1 VTSLAIYAAHEE
13 HSRGRRFSEAA
24 PEYRSEY
31 QRDRDRIVHST
42 AFRRLV
48 YKTQVFV
55 NHEGDL
61 YRTRLTHSLEV
72 AQIAR
77 TIARALKLNE
87 VLSEAICLA
96 HDLGHTPFGHA
107 GQDALNECMADYG
120 GFEHNL
126 QSLRVVDELEEQYA
140 EFDGL
145 NLTFECREG
154 ILKHCSHVNALA
166 LGELGERFINRHQP
180 GLEAQLANFA
190 DEIAYNN
197 HDVEDGIRAGLIT
210 VEQLLSVPLFRTHH
224 AEVREKYPT
233 LNGRRLV
240 YEVLRRM
247 INHLVTDLINSS
259 AERLAGSGVRSIAE
273 VRTHARSLIG
283 FSDAT
288 RELNYGLKAFLREEV
303 YKHYKVRRMTSKAR
317 RVVQELFNAF
327 FNDPTLMPDEHE
339 ATGIRLEGVQGP
351 KGRARAVADYI
362 AGMTDRYAILEH
374 NRMFDPRART

>member
-1 VTSLAIYAAHEE
+1 MSGLAPYAAHDGQ
-13 HSRGRRFSEAA
+13 SRGRRHPEPA
-24 PEYRSEY
+24 PAYRSEY

-77 TIARALKLNE
+77 TIAHALELNE

-107 GQDALNECMADYG
+107 GQDALNECMMDFG

-126 QSLRVVDELEEQYA
+126 QSLRVVDELEELYA
-140 EFDGL
+140 EFNGL
-145 NLTFECREG
+145 NLSFECREG
-154 ILKHCSHVNALA
+154 ILKHCSYNNAVR
-166 LGELGERFINRHQP
+166 LGELGERFVNRQQP

-197 HDVEDGIRAGLIT
+197 HDVDDGIRAGLVT
-210 VEQLLSVPLFRTHH
+210 VDQLLEVPLFLEYHR
-224 AEVREKYPT
+224 EVMGIYPT
-233 LNGRRLV
+233 LAGRRLV
-240 YEVLRRM
+240 YEILRRM
-247 INHLVTDLINSS
+247 INRLVTDLIVST
-259 AERLAGSGVRSIAE
+259 ATRLRESGVSSIAD
-273 VRTHARSLIG
+273 VRAQSKPLVG
-283 FSDAT
+283 FSEAT
-288 RELNYGLKAFLREEV
+288 GKLNHDLKTFLREHV
-303 YKHYKVRRMTSKAR
+303 YKHFKVRRMTAKAR
-317 RVVQELFNAF
+317 RVVCLLFDAF
-327 FNDPTLMPDEHE
+327 FNDPSLMPDEHKL
-339 ATGIRLEGVQGP
+339 TGTRLELTLGAA
-351 KGRARAVADYI
+351 GRARAVADYI

-374 NRMFDPRART
+374 RRLFDPSERT